1 MQKGGQRKREKKKTW
16 KKHENGD
23 LKGLKEGEGLES
35 IGRRQSNLR
44 WVIYYLYINVYT
56 KY

>member
-1 MQKGGQRKREKKKTW
+1 MQKGGQRKREKKETW